1 MSPGRPRAMRRRPG
15 RGRPGGEPARRG
27 PEGTLLM
34 THPAGTRLTRS
45 ARVVLSIA
53 LGGAAFVPVQECLAQ
68 GIEDLPSVIVGGA
81 PFEAAVAG
89 PAGASTFYRVETA
102 GGRILARGELEA
114 GGRNTLEAL
123 QIERRSELP
132 LRAVFEEEILEA
144 SAPFVPGWYSLLPPL
159 LAIGLALVFREV
171 LISLFAG
178 VWLGALAITGF
189 NPLTATWRVVDTFA
203 VPAIGDTGGQTQ
215 IIVFSLLLGGMV
227 GIVTRNGG
235 TRGVVGAV
243 VQWAT
248 DSRRGKLVTWAA
260 GLLVFFDDY
269 ANTLIVGN
277 TMRPVT
283 DRLRISREKLAYLVD
298 ATAAPVAAIVPVS
311 TWVGYEISLIGDG
324 LRIAAEQPGTT
335 PELAA
340 SLAAA
345 SPLAVFIETIP
356 YRFYP
361 LLALYLVFLTSW
373 MSRDY
378 GPMARAEARA
388 ASGGGLHRPGALLAT
403 DTSGVALE
411 PPPGTPERWWN
422 AALPV
427 ATVIGITLIGLYV
440 TGRAAAGPG
449 SSLVEVFGDAD
460 PFATLMWGSLAG
472 CIVASG
478 LSVGQGAL
486 SLRDTMEALLAGMR
500 AMLVAVII
508 LVLAW
513 SLGSVTELLQTAH
526 YLAGVLSEAL
536 PLGLLPALVFLTA
549 AAISFATGTSWGT
562 MAILLPIVVPLSVS
576 LGGGV
581 DFEAGGYSIVL
592 GTISSV
598 LAGAIFGDH
607 CSPISDTTVLS
618 SMATSCDHMD
628 HVRTQLPYAVAV
640 AVVSVVLGDIGTA
653 YGLPAWVALGGGALA
668 LYLLLLRYGVGVGEA
683 APGAAGPPLTEEVP
697 E

>member
-1 MSPGRPRAMRRRPG
+1 M
-15 RGRPGGEPARRG
+15 
-27 PEGTLLM
+27 
-34 THPAGTRLTRS
+34 
-45 ARVVLSIA
+45 
-53 LGGAAFVPVQECLAQ
+53 
-68 GIEDLPSVIVGGA
+68 IVGGA
-81 PFEAAVAG
+81 PFGATLAG
-89 PAGASTFYRVETA
+89 PAGTATLYRVESA
-102 GGRILARGELEA
+102 EGRILARGELEA
-114 GGRNTLEAL
+114 GSRVTLPAL
-123 QIERRSELP
+123 RIERRSELP
-132 LRAVFEEEILEA
+132 LRAVFEEETLEA
-144 SAPFVPGWYSLLPPL
+144 SASFVPGWYSLLPPL
-159 LAIGLALVFREV
+159 LAIGLALAFREV

-178 VWLGALAITGF
+178 VWLGALAVTGF
-189 NPLTATWRVVDTFA
+189 NPLTATWRVVDEFA

-235 TRGVVGAV
+235 TRGIVHAV
-243 VQWAT
+243 VRWAT
-248 DSRRGKLVTWAA
+248 SRRRGKLVTWAA
-260 GLLVFFDDY
+260 GLSVFFDDY

-283 DRLRISREKLAYLVD
+283 DRLGISREKLAYLVD
-298 ATAAPVAAIVPVS
+298 ATAAPVAAIVPIS

-324 LRIAAEQPGTT
+324 LRIAAEQPGTA
-335 PELAA
+335 PELASA
-340 SLAAA
+340 LVQV

-373 MSRDY
+373 TNRDY

-403 DTSGVALE
+403 DTSGAALE
-411 PPPGTPERWWN
+411 PPPGTPDRWWN
-422 AALPV
+422 AAVPV
-427 ATVIGITLIGLYV
+427 LTVIGITLLGLYL

-449 SSLVEVFGDAD
+449 ASLITVFGEAD
-460 PFATLMWGSLAG
+460 PFATLLWGSLAG

-478 LSVGQGAL
+478 LSVAQGAL
-486 SLRDTMEALLAGMR
+486 SLRDTMEALMAGMR

-526 YLAGVLSEAL
+526 YLAGVLGEAV

-562 MAILLPIVVPLSVS
+562 MAILLPIVVPLSVT
-576 LGGGV
+576 LGGGA

-618 SMATSCDHMD
+618 SMAASCDHMD
-628 HVRTQLPYAVAV
+628 HVRTQLPYALVV
-640 AVVSVVLGDIGTA
+640 AVVSILLGDIGTA
-653 YGLPAWVALGGGALA
+653 YGLPWWVALGGGALV
-668 LYLLLLRYGVGVGEA
+668 LLLLLLRYGVEVGE
-683 APGAAGPPLTEEVP
+683 PSRP
-697 E
+697 